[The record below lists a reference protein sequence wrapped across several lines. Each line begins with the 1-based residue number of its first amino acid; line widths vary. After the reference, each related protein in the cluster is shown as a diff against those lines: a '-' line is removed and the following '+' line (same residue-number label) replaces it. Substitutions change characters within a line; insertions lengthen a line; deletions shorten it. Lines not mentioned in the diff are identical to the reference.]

1 MAELNKIKIMRLTPA
16 LEFEKLRKDPESWN
30 KIFLHKDGKFF
41 RAYEWSAWL
50 IKTVV
55 CTEEMQK
62 ERGDQK
68 MLTANRY
75 VTKKG
80 EYVSVGFPLESLAKF
95 MIGFEDF
102 DPNTVDDYSEFT
114 ITTFD
119 EESSNYEELLAA
131 FEEWKH
137 ALPEKDA
144 KQAQKASR
152 TTSNVDTDGGRVGMF
167 QILSQVLS
175 YPIESKTPAENAE
188 FIATLKRQLSSL
200 L

>member
-1 MAELNKIKIMRLTPA
+1 MRITPA
-16 LEFEKLRKDPESWN
+16 LEFEKLRQDPESWN
-30 KIFLHKDGKFF
+30 KIFLHKEGKFF

-62 ERGDQK
+62 ERGDIK

-102 DPNTVDDYSEFT
+102 DPNTVDDYAEFT
-114 ITTFD
+114 LTAFD
-119 EESSNYEELLAA
+119 EESANYEELVAA

-137 ALPEKDA
+137 ALPEKDT
-144 KQAQKASR
+144 KQAQKTNSR
-152 TTSNVDTDGGRVGMF
+152 TTAYIDTEGGRMGMF
-167 QILSQVLS
+167 QIASQCLR
-175 YPIESKTPAENAE
+175 YPLDSKTPKDNYD
-188 FIATLKRQLSSL
+188 FISYMQKQFAAL

>member
-1 MAELNKIKIMRLTPA
+1 MRLTPA
-16 LEFEKLRKDPESWN
+16 LEFEKLRQEPESWN

-55 CTEEMQK
+55 CTEEIQK

-102 DPNTVDDYSEFT
+102 DPNTVDDYAEFT
-114 ITTFD
+114 LFTYSEDTA
-119 EESSNYEELLAA
+119 NYEDLLSS
-131 FEEWKH
+131 FDEWKH
-137 ALPEKDA
+137 SLPEKDT
-144 KQAQKASR
+144 KQTQKPNR
-152 TTSNVDTDGGRVGMF
+152 TGSNVDTEGGRVGMF

-175 YPIESKTPAENAE
+175 YPIESKTPADNAE